1 VLTRMRFDERTR
13 AYVERRT
20 KEGLSKKDIM
30 RCLKR
35 FVARE
40 VYRTLTTKPTERIT
54 QTALAAAA

>member
-1 VLTRMRFDERTR
+1 MRWCPATR

-35 FVARE
+35 YIARA
-40 VYRTLTTKPTERIT
+40 VYRAI
-54 QTALAAAA
+54 QADFAALRTVESTPRGA